1 MAPKRIQV
9 QLRDSSLEQVEK
21 LAEQMNISLSKAT
34 AFLVDEALAHRQN
47 HPTTQSPMTAE
58 VVMTNSRKL
67 PETELD
73 DEDLKLLKK
82 IKLLKAL
89 DL

>member
-47 HPTTQSPMTAE
+47 HPAMTAE

-67 PETELD
+67 PETDLD